1 MLAPVIKLSINQK
14 EVSKMLKVEF
24 KGADVYDN
32 GYGLE
37 VNGKSLV
44 DIISMA
50 LGTKVKGKDYGY
62 GSGLPS
68 FSSRNCDVL
77 VVIDPHPTVTHIET
91 EEDVWE
97 SVESMEE
104 GTVAKYERIK
114 AENAKA
120 DPEE

>member
-1 MLAPVIKLSINQK
+1 
-14 EVSKMLKVEF
+14 MLKLEF
-24 KGADVYDN
+24 KGAEVHDG

-37 VNGKSLV
+37 VNGKSLE
-44 DIISMA
+44 DIISIA

-91 EEDVWE
+91 DEYEWD

-104 GTVAKYERIK
+104 DTVAEYERIK
-114 AENAKA
+114 EENAKT

>member
-1 MLAPVIKLSINQK
+1 
-14 EVSKMLKVEF
+14 MLKLEI
-24 KGADVYDN
+24 KGAEVQDN

-37 VNGKSLV
+37 INGKSLE
-44 DIISMA
+44 DIISIA
-50 LGTKVKGKDYGY
+50 LGTKVRGKNYGY

-68 FSSRNCDVL
+68 FSSRNCDVF
-77 VVIDPHPTVTHIET
+77 VIIDPHPTVTHIET
-91 EEDVWE
+91 EENEWD

-104 GTVAKYERIK
+104 DTVAEYERIK

>member
-1 MLAPVIKLSINQK
+1 MVKL
-14 EVSKMLKVEF
+14 EF
-24 KGADVYDN
+24 KGADVHDG

-37 VNGKSLV
+37 VNGKSLE
-44 DIISMA
+44 DLISIA
-50 LGTKVKGKDYGY
+50 LGTKVRGKDYGY

-77 VVIDPHPTVTHIET
+77 VIIDPHPTVTNIET
-91 EEDVWE
+91 EEYKWD

-104 GTVAKYERIK
+104 ETAAEYERNK
-114 AENAKA
+114 AENAEA